1 LSGVKRTRTE
11 TNRPAPADPAAV
23 ARCCHAL
30 SDETRLAVLECLRGG
45 EECVC
50 NLTGALDTAQSRLS
64 FHLKV
69 LKDAGLVRDRRDG
82 RWIHYSIDPRGLET
96 IRAFIDTLDPRRR
109 KP

>member
-1 LSGVKRTRTE
+1 MTKTC
-11 TNRPAPADPAAV
+11 APARRSSKTDPAEV

-30 SDETRLAVLECLRGG
+30 SDETRLAILECLKGG

-50 NLTGALDTAQSRLS
+50 NLTGALDSAQSRLS

-69 LKDAGLVRDRRDG
+69 LKDARLVRDRRDG

-96 IRAFIDTLDPRRR
+96 IREFIDTLDPRRR